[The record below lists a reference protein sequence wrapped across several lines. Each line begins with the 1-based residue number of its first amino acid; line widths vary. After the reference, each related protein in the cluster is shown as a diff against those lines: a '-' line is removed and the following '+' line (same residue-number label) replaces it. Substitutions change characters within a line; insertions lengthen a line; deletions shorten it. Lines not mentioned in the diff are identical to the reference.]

1 MTPEIRS
8 QLAALGAVLT
18 PEMLGGTQAIYKALQ
33 PGLPPHAKVTRDQR
47 YGPDER
53 NRLDIFTRDDGSVT
67 NAPVLV
73 FVHGGGF
80 VMGDKTTEGSPFYDN
95 IGGFAVDEGWVGVT
109 ITYRLAPAHKWPSG
123 GEDVARAIDWLREN
137 IAQYGG
143 DPERIFVM
151 GQSAGAVHVA
161 DYVARF
167 SPKVA
172 GALLISGIY
181 DTEHTSHGQF
191 HVAYYGEDPFAYPPT
206 ATMPGLLITKTPLL
220 LAVSEFDPED
230 FQAQA
235 AAFATRYA
243 TGHRRFPPLHWLAG
257 HNHLSPVLEIG
268 APDSTL
274 ERHIRDFIATV

>member
-1 MTPEIRS
+1 MTPEIRKK
-8 QLAALGAVLT
+8 LAGFGAELT
-18 PEMLGGTQAIYKALQ
+18 PGMLGGTQEIFRALQ
-33 PGLPPHAKVTRDQR
+33 PGLPTHAKVTRDLR

-53 NRLDIFTRDDGSVT
+53 NRLDIFSRDDGIA

-95 IGGFAVDEGWVGVT
+95 IGSFAVDSGWVGVT

-123 GEDVARAIDWLREN
+123 GEDVGMAVDWLREN
-137 IAQYGG
+137 IAAYGG
-143 DPERIFVM
+143 DPDRIFVM

-167 SPKVA
+167 SPKIA

-181 DTEHTSHGQF
+181 DVASATPNEFQK
-191 HVAYYGEDPFAYPPT
+191 AYYGDDPFVLPPT
-206 ATMPGLLITKTPLL
+206 STMAALTVTKTPLL
-220 LAVSEFDPED
+220 VAVSEYDPAD
-230 FQAQA
+230 FQLQA
-235 AAFATRYA
+235 ADFAARFTATHKAFPR
-243 TGHRRFPPLHWLAG
+243 LHWLHG

-268 APDSTL
+268 APESDL
-274 ERHIRDFIATV
+274 ERHIRDFIAAF

>member
-1 MTPEIRS
+1 MTPEIRA
-8 QLAALGAVLT
+8 QLAGFGQDLT
-18 PEMLGGTQAIYKALQ
+18 PDMMGGTQAIYRALQ
-33 PGLPPHAKVTRDQR
+33 PGLPSSAKLSRDNR

-53 NRLDIFTRDDGSVT
+53 NRLDIFSKDGLSG
-67 NAPVLV
+67 APVLM

-109 ITYRLAPAHKWPSG
+109 MTYRLAPGNRWPSG
-123 GEDVARAIDWLREN
+123 GEDVGLAVDWLREN

-167 SPKVA
+167 SPKIA

-181 DTEHTSHGQF
+181 DVPAAEPNQF
-191 HVAYYGEDPFAYPPT
+191 QKAYYGDDPFGWPQAST
-206 ATMPGLLITKTPLL
+206 ITGLLTTKTPLMM
-220 LAVSEFDPED
+220 AVSEFDPVD
-230 FQAQA
+230 FQKQA
-235 AAFATRYA
+235 AAFAGRYA
-243 TGHRRFPPLHWLAG
+243 ATNKAFPRLHWLGG
-257 HNHLSPVLEIG
+257 HNHISPVLEIG
-268 APDSTL
+268 TPDSDL
-274 ERHIRDFIATV
+274 EHHIMNFIATV

>member
-1 MTPEIRS
+1 MTPEIRT

-18 PEMLGGTQAIYKALQ
+18 PEMLGGTQAIYTALQ
-33 PGLPPHAKVTRDQR
+33 PGLPPHAKVTRDLR

-80 VMGDKTTEGSPFYDN
+80 VMGDKTSPGSPFYDN

-109 ITYRLAPAHKWPSG
+109 ITYRLAPTHKWPSG
-123 GEDVARAIDWLREN
+123 GEDVGRAIDWLREN

-167 SPKVA
+167 SPRVA

-181 DTEHTSHGQF
+181 DTVNTSHGQF
-191 HVAYYGEDPFAYPPT
+191 HVAYYGDDPFTYPPT
-206 ATMPGLLITKTPLL
+206 ASVTGLLTTTTPLM
-220 LAVSEFDPED
+220 LAVSEFDPVD
-230 FQAQA
+230 FHNQA
-235 AAFATRYA
+235 AAFAQRYTIA
-243 TGHRRFPPLHWLAG
+243 HKRFPRLHWLAG

-274 ERHIRDFIATV
+274 EHHIKDFIATV